1 MLWGNLRKNGGPHTL
16 GGKDTVPPTLPAQVP
31 KGSFL
36 ACRVLSSG
44 KGACDSL
51 PHH

>member
-1 MLWGNLRKNGGPHTL
+1 MEEKIPSLPPSLLRGLK
-16 GGKDTVPPTLPAQVP
+16 
-31 KGSFL
+31 